1 MPIREAV
8 ELGGRTRLR
17 PILMTSI
24 ATMLGLV
31 PMAIGLG
38 EGGELQAPLARVVDR
53 RAADVDAGHAG
64 ARAGRLHA
72 VRGRLE
78 RHLEAPAE
86 ARLTRHGDRVSG
98 SSRTIRLATELDT
111 ALLAVPR
118 RIQHLVLLGTVIVIV
133 LFSLPRVPRQ
143 YADLSHLTPRVSRSR
158 PATVRTRSPDMYG
171 AKVVLNDVADMYAKA
186 RLEQTPLEASTWTKE
201 ESAPYPPAVRLTQA
215 AMFAVGE
222 WTGIGFYGL
231 TLMLAALFLAT
242 SAWYFLQTRWYLFPL
257 LYLNFAFFA
266 DRFVYVQDGSYLVML
281 ACVMGALV
289 LTRRR
294 HQAAPLLMAL
304 ATTMKLLPLVL
315 RADICRGLPADGR
328 RLVLCRHPDRRPGA
342 AVLRLGQL
350 SRHLSVRQRAQ
361 GQRLAGHCRRAALRR
376 PIHAGALVRGGTPR
390 LRCGRSR
397 RLEPGAVRDARRR
410 CWRTPAGT
418 C

>member
-1 MPIREAV
+1 
-8 ELGGRTRLR
+8 
-17 PILMTSI
+17 
-24 ATMLGLV
+24 
-31 PMAIGLG
+31 
-38 EGGELQAPLARVVDR
+38 
-53 RAADVDAGHAG
+53 
-64 ARAGRLHA
+64 
-72 VRGRLE
+72 
-78 RHLEAPAE
+78 
-86 ARLTRHGDRVSG
+86 VSG

-143 YADLSHLTPRVSRSR
+143 YADLAHLTPRITQ
-158 PATVRTRSPDMYG
+158 PAGYGSDTIADMYG

-186 RLEQTPLEASTWTKE
+186 HLAQTPIEAATWTKE

-222 WTGIGFYGL
+222 WTGVGFYGL

-257 LYLNFAFFA
+257 LYLNFAYLA

-294 HQAAPLLMAL
+294 YHAAPLLMAL
-304 ATTMKLLPLVL
+304 ATTMKLLPLAYA
-315 RADICRGLPADGR
+315 RYLPRLAR
-328 RLVLCRHPDRRPGA
+328 RSPKGVGGCYAAILIAGLVLPYFVWDNYLDIYRFANERKGNDW
-342 AVLRLGQL
+342 LD
-350 SRHLSVRQRAQ
+350 
-361 GQRLAGHCRRAALRR
+361 
-376 PIHAGALVRGGTPR
+376 IAGALLFVVPFTLILWYVEERRGFDAEDRVGWGLVPFAMLAGMLANSGRHLLIALIVPDKRAGRNLAAAIGLALHSLMPSVVRLGSLTYVMAGMLCVVLACELQQIGWP
-390 LRCGRSR
+390 S
-397 RLEPGAVRDARRR
+397 VVDDARHPL
-410 CWRTPAGT
+410 RTLRLMIVGQA
-418 C
+418 